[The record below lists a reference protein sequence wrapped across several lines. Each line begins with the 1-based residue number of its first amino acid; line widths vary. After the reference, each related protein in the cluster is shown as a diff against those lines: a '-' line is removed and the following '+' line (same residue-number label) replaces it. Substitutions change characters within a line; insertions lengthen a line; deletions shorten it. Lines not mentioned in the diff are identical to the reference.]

1 MTNSYFAKVDLQF
14 NSEEECNRVDEL
26 LRENFEG
33 TFFKDLQSITA
44 DLYFELPVGVYP
56 DEISNDIRKF
66 IDESVIP
73 EGYIDI
79 YEHRESYCIIPD
91 GEVLV

>member
-1 MTNSYFAKVDLQF
+1 MPKLIF
-14 NSEEECNRVDEL
+14 NSTVRRNVTEWMNYS
-26 LRENFEG
+26 ENFEG